1 MSGWRNGYLAG
12 FISRR
17 QQVRF
22 LPPPPENRD
31 FMNGFY
37 QEYRQKLQQT
47 ENGLRKLKS
56 QNPVPFQAYKTLKED
71 AEVFEIICLFLKSR
85 ACFVSQQL
93 KQPIER
99 KNNEYRKRSYQL
111 CGRNI
116 NR

>member
-22 LPPPPENRD
+22 LPPPPENRGS
-31 FMNGFY
+31 MNVY
-37 QEYRQKLQQT
+37 LEYRQKLQQAK
-47 ENGLRKLKS
+47 NKLLKLKR
-56 QNPVPFQAYKTLKED
+56 QNPVSLKAYKTQKEE
-71 AEVFEIICLFLKSR
+71 AEDLDVICSILNNY
-85 ACFVSQQL
+85 ACFVTQQL

-99 KNNEYRKRSYQL
+99 ENNEYRERSYQL